1 MAKETITGYISNYIY
16 TSNDSLYKVCKLVTE
31 DNDEVIIVGNFPR
44 LEDGL
49 NYEFV
54 GEFKT
59 HPKYGFQFV
68 VNSYAKS
75 KNFTKEGLIHYLS
88 SEKFYGIGPKLASNI
103 VEELGND
110 CIDIILKDK
119 DSLDKVYGITKAKKE
134 IVYNTLK
141 ENYKTEQVFIRLYGI
156 GLSSKMVY
164 RLHEKYEDRA
174 YNVIEENPYCL
185 IDDIDGFGF
194 KKTDSLALSMGV
206 KPNDIRR
213 IMAAIT
219 YTLNY
224 VCYQQGFTF
233 LTKTQ
238 LFNSV
243 MNLLQEA
250 SILDNDLNKAL
261 AELIK
266 ENKLIIEQERI
277 FPKALYQAE
286 VKCANKI
293 DMLYKGTAKLF
304 KEDSIK
310 KIIEEIETNLNIRYT
325 DLQRDAIIKALSN
338 KLSII
343 TGGPG
348 TGKSTILNGILYAY
362 AKLNDKSITD
372 DDIRQKVLLVAPT
385 GRAAKRMTE
394 TTNFKASTIHKAL
407 GYNYDGG
414 FNYNENCLL
423 NCSLAIVD
431 EASMLDI
438 ELASSFFKALP
449 NSCCVILVGDS
460 NQLPSVGPGNVLH
473 DLMQSDVFKITK
485 LTQIMRQANDS
496 DIIKLSH
503 MVLNEKIAYNIFS
516 NRKEVFFYNYDTKDA
531 LDGIHKIL
539 DNFISS
545 GGDLIYDIQIL
556 IPMYAGVAGIDAVN
570 ESIQAR
576 YNKNDKFIKRDNLL
590 FKVGDKVLQLKND
603 QELDIMNGD
612 IGKILDI
619 TKIDN
624 KDALLIDFDGRVVTY
639 YTNNLDNLKLAYAI
653 SIHKSQ
659 GSEFNNVIMPILP
672 SYQIMLKKKII
683 YTGITRAKKKLILL
697 GKIESLNQAITQ
709 LDYERQTTLFQKIS
723 NFSNQNNK
731 IYDPNIPF
739 EYLGEYDMDGIT
751 PYTFMK

>member
-1 MAKETITGYISNYIY
+1 
-16 TSNDSLYKVCKLVTE
+16 
-31 DNDEVIIVGNFPR
+31 
-44 LEDGL
+44 
-49 NYEFV
+49 
-54 GEFKT
+54 
-59 HPKYGFQFV
+59 
-68 VNSYAKS
+68 
-75 KNFTKEGLIHYLS
+75 
-88 SEKFYGIGPKLASNI
+88 
-103 VEELGND
+103 
-110 CIDIILKDK
+110 
-119 DSLDKVYGITKAKKE
+119 
-134 IVYNTLK
+134 
-141 ENYKTEQVFIRLYGI
+141 
-156 GLSSKMVY
+156 
-164 RLHEKYEDRA
+164 
-174 YNVIEENPYCL
+174 
-185 IDDIDGFGF
+185 
-194 KKTDSLALSMGV
+194 
-206 KPNDIRR
+206 
-213 IMAAIT
+213 
-219 YTLNY
+219 
-224 VCYQQGFTF
+224 
-233 LTKTQ
+233 
-238 LFNSV
+238 
-243 MNLLQEA
+243 
-250 SILDNDLNKAL
+250 
-261 AELIK
+261 
-266 ENKLIIEQERI
+266 
-277 FPKALYQAE
+277 
-286 VKCANKI
+286 
-293 DMLYKGTAKLF
+293 
-304 KEDSIK
+304 
-310 KIIEEIETNLNIRYT
+310 
-325 DLQRDAIIKALSN
+325 
-338 KLSII
+338 
-343 TGGPG
+343 
-348 TGKSTILNGILYAY
+348 
-362 AKLNDKSITD
+362 
-372 DDIRQKVLLVAPT
+372 
-385 GRAAKRMTE
+385 
-394 TTNFKASTIHKAL
+394 
-407 GYNYDGG
+407 
-414 FNYNENCLL
+414 
-423 NCSLAIVD
+423 
-431 EASMLDI
+431 
-438 ELASSFFKALP
+438 
-449 NSCCVILVGDS
+449 
-460 NQLPSVGPGNVLH
+460 
-473 DLMQSDVFKITK
+473 
-485 LTQIMRQANDS
+485 
-496 DIIKLSH
+496 